1 MIGLAPGTRAW
12 VRAQVRSRPV
22 GSEVGVAGAAL
33 DVLAALDGLDVLAV
47 LDALEADWLEPD
59 EPDELCAVDSLP
71 ACVPPPPPHA
81 TSSRAT
87 GAAINIFGD
96 LICQH

>member
-33 DVLAALDGLDVLAV
+33 DVVAV

-59 EPDELCAVDSLP
+59 EPDEPCPVDGLP
-71 ACVPPPPPHA
+71 ACVPPPPPQA

>member
-22 GSEVGVAGAAL
+22 GSEVGVADAAL

-47 LDALEADWLEPD
+47 LDALEAD
-59 EPDELCAVDSLP
+59 
-71 ACVPPPPPHA
+71 
-81 TSSRAT
+81 
-87 GAAINIFGD
+87 
-96 LICQH
+96 

>member
-1 MIGLAPGTRAW
+1 MIVLAPGTRAW

-33 DVLAALDGLDVLAV
+33 DVVAV

-59 EPDELCAVDSLP
+59 EPDEPCPVDGLP
-71 ACVPPPPPHA
+71 ACVPPPPPQA

>member
-33 DVLAALDGLDVLAV
+33 DVVAV

-59 EPDELCAVDSLP
+59 EPYEPCPVDGLP
-71 ACVPPPPPHA
+71 ACVPPPPQA

-87 GAAINIFGD
+87 GTAINIFGD